1 LIDNLVLNNIKK
13 ELNCIDSFYKVQAKP
28 RDINIFYLVDDVRER
43 IIKKDSNF
51 YVNNTDLVFDEK
63 SILSDLKLH
72 PDRYSP
78 NVLLRPLY
86 QESILPNLAYIGGA
100 GELSYWL
107 QLQSLFDSKSVNFP
121 MLLLRDM
128 ALVIDAKTYKKIQKY
143 SFDKKSLFFDKDLLI
158 RKIISSNSSKELSL
172 KNEINIL
179 DIGSGSGG
187 NLVGLLFALKENLP
201 QNLNINIFTIDGNEE
216 SLKVLSKII
225 YKIQIK
231 YNLNI
236 ALRSQFI
243 SFDSINGLYKDTKG
257 YLEESY
263 DFIMSSK
270 MINEIIKE
278 DVKAYYDFCNCF
290 SKHLSK
296 DGFLSL
302 IDVTIKTNFKY
313 LPIILNDQVNKFV
326 KYNNNFKTIVLTSC
340 NFYEEKCNKECFT
353 NNIFYISHKEKQ
365 NDISKIT
372 DKFYRV
378 SSNSWNNSLGIGLNI
393 VKNILSLHKF
403 KLEIKSIENEG
414 SNFSIIF

>member
-1 LIDNLVLNNIKK
+1 MQIDTKLPSYIEKLIFN
-13 ELNCIDSFYKVQAKP
+13 ELNAKYEPDYSKFNKNLDLDNEKVKIYLGTYFPRSYAESYLIYTELLKNKAIKEKYKC
-28 RDINIFYLVDDVRER
+28 
-43 IIKKDSNF
+43 
-51 YVNNTDLVFDEK
+51 
-63 SILSDLKLH
+63 
-72 PDRYSP
+72 
-78 NVLLRPLY
+78 
-86 QESILPNLAYIGGA
+86 
-100 GELSYWL
+100 
-107 QLQSLFDSKSVNFP
+107 
-121 MLLLRDM
+121 
-128 ALVIDAKTYKKIQKY
+128 
-143 SFDKKSLFFDKDLLI
+143 
-158 RKIISSNSSKELSL
+158 

-326 KYNNNFKTIVLTSC
+326 KYNNNFKTIVPTSC

-372 DKFYRV
+372 YRILTN
-378 SSNSWNNSLGIGLNI
+378 SNFANDILSGIAVGGLVGKTKYENKYCHL
-393 VKNILSLHKF
+393 VKENKNINAF
-403 KLEIKSIENEG
+403 KVSNEME
-414 SNFSIIF
+414 